1 MCKIDYELWVVSYD
15 LKMMEVNRFVLT
27 DEELV
32 RNFIQGDDGAFET
45 LLMRHKD
52 RVYTYIFNIVHEHS
66 IADDIFQDT
75 FIKVIT
81 TIKQGRYYD
90 AGNKFACWLIRIAH
104 NLTIDY
110 YRRLASDKTISNDGY
125 EAGDLFNEASLCDYS
140 AQDAIEKEETLRDIE
155 TLIEMLP
162 ADQHRIVMMRYYQNL
177 SFKEIADL
185 ENISI
190 NTALGRMRYALINM
204 RKNAVKYNLVRD
216 LEKIFD

>member
-1 MCKIDYELWVVSYD
+1 
-15 LKMMEVNRFVLT
+15 MMEVNKLMLT
-27 DEELV
+27 DEDLV
-32 RNFIQGDDGAFET
+32 RKFAKGDNGAFET

-90 AGNKFACWLIRIAH
+90 AGNKFVGWLVRIAH
-104 NLTIDY
+104 NQTIDY
-110 YRRLASDKTISNDGY
+110 YRKLASDKEISNDECEVGN
-125 EAGDLFNEASLCDYS
+125 LFDEVSFYDYS
-140 AQDAIEKEETLRDIE
+140 IQDVIEKEEALHDIE
-155 TLIEMLP
+155 TLISMLP
-162 ADQHRIVMMRYYQNL
+162 DDQQRIVMMRYYQDL

-185 ENISI
+185 EGISI

-204 RKNAVKYNLVRD
+204 RKNAQKYNLVRD

>member
-1 MCKIDYELWVVSYD
+1 
-15 LKMMEVNRFVLT
+15 MMEVNKLMLT
-27 DEELV
+27 DEDLV
-32 RNFIQGDDGAFET
+32 RKFAKGDNGAFET

-90 AGNKFACWLIRIAH
+90 AGNKFVGWLVRIAH
-104 NLTIDY
+104 NQTIDY
-110 YRRLASDKTISNDGY
+110 YRQLASDKEISNDECEVGN
-125 EAGDLFNEASLCDYS
+125 LFDEVSFYDYS
-140 AQDAIEKEETLRDIE
+140 IQDVIEKEEALHDIE
-155 TLIEMLP
+155 TLISMLP
-162 ADQHRIVMMRYYQNL
+162 DDQQRIVMMRYYQDL

-185 ENISI
+185 EGVSI

-204 RKNAVKYNLVRD
+204 RKNAQKYNLVRD

>member
-1 MCKIDYELWVVSYD
+1 
-15 LKMMEVNRFVLT
+15 MEVNKLMLT
-27 DEELV
+27 DEDLV
-32 RNFIQGDDGAFET
+32 RKFAKGDNGAFET

-90 AGNKFACWLIRIAH
+90 AGNKFVGWLVRIAH
-104 NLTIDY
+104 NQTIDY
-110 YRRLASDKTISNDGY
+110 YRQLASDKEISNDECEVGN
-125 EAGDLFNEASLCDYS
+125 LFDEVSFYDYS
-140 AQDAIEKEETLRDIE
+140 IQDVIEKEEALHDIE
-155 TLIEMLP
+155 TLISMLP
-162 ADQHRIVMMRYYQNL
+162 DDQQRIVMMRYYQDL

-185 ENISI
+185 EGISI

-204 RKNAVKYNLVRD
+204 RKNAQKYNLVRD

>member
-1 MCKIDYELWVVSYD
+1 
-15 LKMMEVNRFVLT
+15 MEVSRLMVT
-27 DEELV
+27 DEDLV
-32 RNFIQGDDGAFET
+32 RSFAEGDNGAFEI

-90 AGNKFACWLIRIAH
+90 AGNKFVGWVMRIAH
-104 NLTIDY
+104 NQTIDH
-110 YRRLASDKTISNDGY
+110 YRRLSSEKIISNDGD
-125 EAGDLFNEASLCDYS
+125 EARDLFNEAELLDYS
-140 AQDAIEKEETLRDIE
+140 AHDTIEKEEALRDV
-155 TLIEMLP
+155 EMLISMLP
-162 ADQHRIVMMRYYQNL
+162 NNQRKIVMMRYYQDL

-204 RKNAVKYNLVRD
+204 RKNAEKYNLVRD
-216 LEKIFD
+216 LEKIFEY

>member
-1 MCKIDYELWVVSYD
+1 MAVFD
-15 LKMMEVNRFVLT
+15 MNFT

-32 RNFIQGDDGAFET
+32 NRFAKGDNGAFET

-52 RVYTYIFNIVHEHS
+52 KVYTYIFNIVREHS

-81 TIKQGRYYD
+81 TLKQGRYYD
-90 AGNKFACWLIRIAH
+90 AGNKFAGWLMRIAH
-104 NLTIDY
+104 NQTIDY
-110 YRRLASDKTISNDGY
+110 YRRLASDKEISNDGY
-125 EAGDLFNEASLCDYS
+125 ETGDLFNEVSLCDYS
-140 AQDAIEKEETLRDIE
+140 MQDTIEKEEALHDIE
-155 TLIEMLP
+155 TLISMLP
-162 ADQHRIVMMRYYQNL
+162 DDQQRIVMMRYYQDL

-185 ENISI
+185 EHISI

-204 RKNAVKYNLVRD
+204 RKNAQKYNLVRD

>member
-1 MCKIDYELWVVSYD
+1 MAVIN
-15 LKMMEVNRFVLT
+15 MNFT

-32 RNFIQGDDGAFET
+32 SKFVKGDNGAFET

-52 RVYTYIFNIVHEHS
+52 MVYTYIFNIVREHS

-90 AGNKFACWLIRIAH
+90 AGNKFAAWLMRIAH
-104 NLTIDY
+104 NQTIDY
-110 YRRLASDKTISNDGY
+110 YRRLASGKEVSNDGY
-125 EAGDLFNEASLCDYS
+125 EVGDLFNKANLFDYS
-140 AQDAIEKEETLRDIE
+140 AQDVIEREEAFRDIE
-155 TLIEMLP
+155 TLISMLP
-162 ADQHRIVMMRYYQNL
+162 DDQRRIVMMRYYQDL

-185 ENISI
+185 EQISI

-204 RKNAVKYNLVRD
+204 RKNAVRYNLVRD

>member
-1 MCKIDYELWVVSYD
+1 
-15 LKMMEVNRFVLT
+15 MMEVNKLMLT
-27 DEELV
+27 DEDLV
-32 RNFIQGDDGAFET
+32 RKFAKGDNGAFET

-90 AGNKFACWLIRIAH
+90 AGNKFVGWLVRIAH
-104 NLTIDY
+104 NQTIDY
-110 YRRLASDKTISNDGY
+110 YRQLASDKEISNDECEVGN
-125 EAGDLFNEASLCDYS
+125 LFDEVSFYDYS
-140 AQDAIEKEETLRDIE
+140 IQDVIEKEEALHDIE
-155 TLIEMLP
+155 TLISMLP
-162 ADQHRIVMMRYYQNL
+162 DDQQRIVMMRYYQDL

-185 ENISI
+185 EGISI

-204 RKNAVKYNLVRD
+204 RKNVQKYNLVRD

>member
-1 MCKIDYELWVVSYD
+1 
-15 LKMMEVNRFVLT
+15 MEVRFLEFT

-32 RNFIQGDDGAFET
+32 SSFIKGNDGAFET

-52 RVYTYIFNIVHEHS
+52 KVYTYIFNIVHEHS

-81 TIKQGRYYD
+81 TLKQGRYYN
-90 AGNKFACWLIRIAH
+90 AGNKFISWLIRIAH
-104 NLTIDY
+104 NQTIDY
-110 YRRLASDKTISNDGY
+110 YRQLASEKEISNDNY
-125 EAGDLFNEASLCDYS
+125 EEGDLFIEASLYDYS

-155 TLIEMLP
+155 SLITMLP
-162 ADQHRIVMMRYYQNL
+162 NDQRKIVMMRYYQDL

-185 ENISI
+185 EHISI

-204 RKNAVKYNLVRD
+204 RKNAQKYNIVCD
-216 LEKIFD
+216 LENIFD

>member
-1 MCKIDYELWVVSYD
+1 MA
-15 LKMMEVNRFVLT
+15 VNKLVFT

-32 RNFIQGDDGAFET
+32 SCFSNGDNGAFDT

-52 RVYTYIFNIVHEHS
+52 KVYTYIFNIVREHS

-81 TIKQGRYYD
+81 TIKQGRYFD
-90 AGNKFACWLIRIAH
+90 AGNKFVGWLRRIAH
-104 NLTIDY
+104 NQTIDY
-110 YRRLASDKTISNDGY
+110 YRRLASDKEISNDGY
-125 EAGDLFNEASLCDYS
+125 EMSLFDEVSLFDYS
-140 AQDAIEKEETLRDIE
+140 MQDTIEREEALRDV
-155 TLIEMLP
+155 EMLISMLP
-162 ADQHRIVMMRYYQNL
+162 KDQQRIVMMRYYQDL

-185 ENISI
+185 EHISI

-204 RKNAVKYNLVRD
+204 RKNAYKYNLVKD

>member
-1 MCKIDYELWVVSYD
+1 
-15 LKMMEVNRFVLT
+15 MEVNKLMLT
-27 DEELV
+27 DEDLV
-32 RNFIQGDDGAFET
+32 RSFAEGDNGAFEI

-52 RVYTYIFNIVHEHS
+52 RVYTYILNIVHEHS

-75 FIKVIT
+75 FVKVIT

-90 AGNKFACWLIRIAH
+90 AGNRFVGWLVRIAH
-104 NLTIDY
+104 NQTIDY
-110 YRRLASDKTISNDGY
+110 YRRLASEKIISNDGC
-125 EAGDLFNEASLCDYS
+125 EEGDLFNEIKLFDDS

-155 TLIEMLP
+155 MLISMLP
-162 ADQHRIVMMRYYQNL
+162 NDQRRIVMMRYYQDL

-204 RKNAVKYNLVRD
+204 RKNAQKYNLVRD
-216 LEKIFD
+216 LEKIFDY

>member
-1 MCKIDYELWVVSYD
+1 MAVIK
-15 LKMMEVNRFVLT
+15 KNFT

-32 RNFIQGDDGAFET
+32 SRFSKGDNGAFET

-52 RVYTYIFNIVHEHS
+52 RVYTYIFNIVREHS

-90 AGNKFACWLIRIAH
+90 AGNKFAAWLMRITH
-104 NLTIDY
+104 NKTMDY
-110 YRRLASDKTISNDGY
+110 YRRLLVEKEISNDEY
-125 EAGDLFNEASLCDYS
+125 DIDLFNEASLCDYS
-140 AQDAIEKEETLRDIE
+140 AQDAIEKEEALHDIE
-155 TLIEMLP
+155 TLISLLP
-162 ADQHRIVMMRYYQNL
+162 ADQQRIVMMRYYQDL
-177 SFKEIADL
+177 SFKEIADI
-185 ENISI
+185 EHISI

-204 RKNAVKYNLVRD
+204 RKNAQRYNLVRD

>member
-1 MCKIDYELWVVSYD
+1 
-15 LKMMEVNRFVLT
+15 MEVNRLMVT
-27 DEELV
+27 DEDLV
-32 RNFIQGDDGAFET
+32 RSFAEGDNGAFEI

-90 AGNKFACWLIRIAH
+90 AGNKFVGWVMRIAH
-104 NLTIDY
+104 NQTIDH
-110 YRRLASDKTISNDGY
+110 YRRLSSEKIISNDGD
-125 EAGDLFNEASLCDYS
+125 EARDLFNEAELFDYS
-140 AQDAIEKEETLRDIE
+140 VHDTIEKEEALRDIE
-155 TLIEMLP
+155 MLISMLP
-162 ADQHRIVMMRYYQNL
+162 NDQRKIVMMRYYQDL

-204 RKNAVKYNLVRD
+204 RKNAEKYNLVRD
-216 LEKIFD
+216 LEKIFEY

>member
-1 MCKIDYELWVVSYD
+1 
-15 LKMMEVNRFVLT
+15 MMEVNKLMLT
-27 DEELV
+27 DEDLV
-32 RNFIQGDDGAFET
+32 RKFAKGDNGAFET

-90 AGNKFACWLIRIAH
+90 AGNKFVGWLVRIAH
-104 NLTIDY
+104 NQTIDY
-110 YRRLASDKTISNDGY
+110 YRQLASDKEISNDECEVGN
-125 EAGDLFNEASLCDYS
+125 LFDEVSFYDYS
-140 AQDAIEKEETLRDIE
+140 IQDVIEKEEALHDIE
-155 TLIEMLP
+155 TLISMLP
-162 ADQHRIVMMRYYQNL
+162 DDQQRIVMMRYYQDL

-185 ENISI
+185 EGISI
-190 NTALGRMRYALINM
+190 NTALGRMCYALINM
-204 RKNAVKYNLVRD
+204 RKNAQKYNLVRD

>member
-1 MCKIDYELWVVSYD
+1 MAVFD
-15 LKMMEVNRFVLT
+15 MNFT

-32 RNFIQGDDGAFET
+32 NRFAKGDNGAFET

-52 RVYTYIFNIVHEHS
+52 KVYTYIFNIVREHS

-81 TIKQGRYYD
+81 TLKQGRYYD
-90 AGNKFACWLIRIAH
+90 AGNKFVGWLMRIAH
-104 NLTIDY
+104 NQTIDY
-110 YRRLASDKTISNDGY
+110 YRRLASDKEISNDGY
-125 EAGDLFNEASLCDYS
+125 ETGDLFNEVSLCDYS
-140 AQDAIEKEETLRDIE
+140 MQDTIEKEEALHDIE
-155 TLIEMLP
+155 TLISMLP
-162 ADQHRIVMMRYYQNL
+162 DDQQRIVMMRYYQDL

-185 ENISI
+185 EHISI

-204 RKNAVKYNLVRD
+204 RKNAQKYNLVRD

>member
-1 MCKIDYELWVVSYD
+1 
-15 LKMMEVNRFVLT
+15 MMEVNKLMLT
-27 DEELV
+27 DEDLV
-32 RNFIQGDDGAFET
+32 RKFAKGDNGAFEI

-90 AGNKFACWLIRIAH
+90 AGNKFVGWLVRIAH
-104 NLTIDY
+104 NQTIDY
-110 YRRLASDKTISNDGY
+110 YRQLASDKEISNDECEVGN
-125 EAGDLFNEASLCDYS
+125 LFDEVSFYDYS
-140 AQDAIEKEETLRDIE
+140 IQDVIEKEEALHDIE
-155 TLIEMLP
+155 TLISMLP
-162 ADQHRIVMMRYYQNL
+162 DDQQRIVMMRYYQDL

-185 ENISI
+185 EGISI

-204 RKNAVKYNLVRD
+204 RKNAQKYNLVRD

>member
-1 MCKIDYELWVVSYD
+1 MAVIN
-15 LKMMEVNRFVLT
+15 MNFT

-32 RNFIQGDDGAFET
+32 SKFVKGDNGAFET

-52 RVYTYIFNIVHEHS
+52 RVYTYIFNIVREHS

-90 AGNKFACWLIRIAH
+90 AGNKFAAWLMRIVH
-104 NLTIDY
+104 NQTIDY
-110 YRRLASDKTISNDGY
+110 YRRLVSDKEISNDSY
-125 EAGDLFNEASLCDYS
+125 EVDLFNEVSLYDYS
-140 AQDAIEKEETLRDIE
+140 VQDTIEREEVLRDIE
-155 TLIEMLP
+155 ILISMLP
-162 ADQHRIVMMRYYQNL
+162 NEQQRIVMMRYYQDL

-185 ENISI
+185 EHISI

-204 RKNAVKYNLVRD
+204 RKNAQKYDLVRD

>member
-1 MCKIDYELWVVSYD
+1 
-15 LKMMEVNRFVLT
+15 MEVTRLAFT

-32 RNFIQGDDGAFET
+32 NRFAEGDNVAFET

-52 RVYTYIFNIVHEHS
+52 RVYTYIFNIVREHS
-66 IADDIFQDT
+66 LADDIFQDT

-90 AGNKFACWLIRIAH
+90 AGNKFVGWLVRIAH
-104 NLTIDY
+104 NQTIDY
-110 YRRLASDKTISNDGY
+110 YRQLASDKEISNDECEVGN
-125 EAGDLFNEASLCDYS
+125 LFDEVSFYDYS
-140 AQDAIEKEETLRDIE
+140 IQDVIEKEEALHDIE
-155 TLIEMLP
+155 TLISMLP
-162 ADQHRIVMMRYYQNL
+162 DDQQRIVMMRYYQDL

-185 ENISI
+185 EGISI

-204 RKNAVKYNLVRD
+204 RKNAQKYNLVRD

>member
-1 MCKIDYELWVVSYD
+1 MAVIN
-15 LKMMEVNRFVLT
+15 MNFT

-32 RNFIQGDDGAFET
+32 SKFVKGDNGAFET

-52 RVYTYIFNIVHEHS
+52 RVYTYIFNIVREHS

-90 AGNKFACWLIRIAH
+90 AGNKFAAWLMRIAH
-104 NLTIDY
+104 NQTIDY
-110 YRRLASDKTISNDGY
+110 YRRLVSDKEISNDSY
-125 EAGDLFNEASLCDYS
+125 EVDLFNEVSLYDYS
-140 AQDAIEKEETLRDIE
+140 VQDTIEREEVLRDIE
-155 TLIEMLP
+155 ILISMLP
-162 ADQHRIVMMRYYQNL
+162 NEQQRIVMMRYYQDL

-185 ENISI
+185 EHISI

-204 RKNAVKYNLVRD
+204 RKNAQKYNLVRD
-216 LEKIFD
+216 FEKIFD

>member
-1 MCKIDYELWVVSYD
+1 
-15 LKMMEVNRFVLT
+15 MMEVNKLMLT
-27 DEELV
+27 DEDLV
-32 RNFIQGDDGAFET
+32 RKFAKGDNGAFET

-90 AGNKFACWLIRIAH
+90 AGNKFVGWLVRIAH
-104 NLTIDY
+104 NQTIDY
-110 YRRLASDKTISNDGY
+110 YRQLASDKEISNDECEVGN
-125 EAGDLFNEASLCDYS
+125 LFDEVSFYDYS
-140 AQDAIEKEETLRDIE
+140 IQDVIEKEEALHDIE
-155 TLIEMLP
+155 TLISMLP
-162 ADQHRIVMMRYYQNL
+162 DDQQRIVMMRYYQDL

-185 ENISI
+185 EGISI

-204 RKNAVKYNLVRD
+204 RKNAQDRKSVV
-216 LEKIFD
+216 

>member
-1 MCKIDYELWVVSYD
+1 MAVFD
-15 LKMMEVNRFVLT
+15 MNFT

-32 RNFIQGDDGAFET
+32 NRFAKGDNGAFET

-52 RVYTYIFNIVHEHS
+52 KVYTYIFNIVREHS

-81 TIKQGRYYD
+81 TLKQGRYYD
-90 AGNKFACWLIRIAH
+90 AGNKFVGWLMRIAH
-104 NLTIDY
+104 NQTIDY
-110 YRRLASDKTISNDGY
+110 YRRLASDKEISNDSY
-125 EAGDLFNEASLCDYS
+125 EIGDLFNEVSLCDYS
-140 AQDAIEKEETLRDIE
+140 MQDTIEKEEALHDIE
-155 TLIEMLP
+155 TLISMLP
-162 ADQHRIVMMRYYQNL
+162 DDQQRIVMMRYYQDL

-185 ENISI
+185 EHISI

-204 RKNAVKYNLVRD
+204 RKNAQKYNLVRD

>member
-1 MCKIDYELWVVSYD
+1 
-15 LKMMEVNRFVLT
+15 MEVNKLMLT
-27 DEELV
+27 DEDLV
-32 RNFIQGDDGAFET
+32 RSFAEGDNGAFEI

-75 FIKVIT
+75 FVKVIT

-90 AGNKFACWLIRIAH
+90 AGNRFVGWLVRLAH
-104 NLTIDY
+104 NQTIDY
-110 YRRLASDKTISNDGY
+110 YRRLASEKIISNDGC
-125 EAGDLFNEASLCDYS
+125 EEGDLFNEIKLFDDS

-155 TLIEMLP
+155 MLISMLP
-162 ADQHRIVMMRYYQNL
+162 NDQRRIVMMRYYQDL

-204 RKNAVKYNLVRD
+204 RKNAQKYNLVRD
-216 LEKIFD
+216 LEKIFDY

>member
-1 MCKIDYELWVVSYD
+1 
-15 LKMMEVNRFVLT
+15 MEVNKLMLT
-27 DEELV
+27 DEDLV
-32 RNFIQGDDGAFET
+32 RSFAEGDNGAFEI

-75 FIKVIT
+75 FVKVIT

-90 AGNKFACWLIRIAH
+90 AGNRFVGWLVRIAH
-104 NLTIDY
+104 NQTIDY
-110 YRRLASDKTISNDGY
+110 YRQLASDKEISNDECEVGN
-125 EAGDLFNEASLCDYS
+125 LFDEVSFYDYS
-140 AQDAIEKEETLRDIE
+140 IQDVIEKEEALHDIE
-155 TLIEMLP
+155 TLISMLP
-162 ADQHRIVMMRYYQNL
+162 DDQQRIVMMRYYQDL

-185 ENISI
+185 EGISI

-204 RKNAVKYNLVRD
+204 RKNAQKYNLVRD

>member
-1 MCKIDYELWVVSYD
+1 MAVIK
-15 LKMMEVNRFVLT
+15 NNFT

-32 RNFIQGDDGAFET
+32 ISFANGDNGAFES

-52 RVYTYIFNIVHEHS
+52 KVYTYIFNIVREHS

-90 AGNKFACWLIRIAH
+90 AGNKFVGWLMRIAH
-104 NLTIDY
+104 NQTINY
-110 YRRLASDKTISNDGY
+110 YRRLALDKEISNDGY
-125 EAGDLFNEASLCDYS
+125 EVDLFNEVSLYDYS
-140 AQDAIEKEETLRDIE
+140 VQDMIEREEALRDIE
-155 TLIEMLP
+155 MLISMLP
-162 ADQHRIVMMRYYQNL
+162 DDQQRIVMMRYYQDL

-185 ENISI
+185 EHISI

-204 RKNAVKYNLVRD
+204 RKNAQKYNLVRD
-216 LEKIFD
+216 LEKIFDY

>member
-1 MCKIDYELWVVSYD
+1 MA
-15 LKMMEVNRFVLT
+15 VNRLVFT

-32 RNFIQGDDGAFET
+32 ISFAQGDTDAFET

-52 RVYTYIFNIVHEHS
+52 KVYNYIFNIVREHS

-90 AGNKFACWLIRIAH
+90 AGNKFVGWIMRIAH
-104 NLTIDY
+104 NQTIDY
-110 YRRLASDKTISNDGY
+110 YRRLAAEKEVSNDEY
-125 EAGDLFNEASLCDYS
+125 EKSDLFNYVSLCDYS
-140 AQDAIEKEETLRDIE
+140 VQDTIEKEETLHDIE
-155 TLIEMLP
+155 TLISMLP
-162 ADQHRIVMMRYYQNL
+162 EDQRRIVMMRYYQDL

-185 ENISI
+185 EHISI

-204 RKNAVKYNLVRD
+204 RKNAVRYNLVRD
-216 LEKIFD
+216 FEKIFD

>member
-1 MCKIDYELWVVSYD
+1 
-15 LKMMEVNRFVLT
+15 MEVNKLMLT
-27 DEELV
+27 DEDLV
-32 RNFIQGDDGAFET
+32 RSFAEGDNGAFEI

-81 TIKQGRYYD
+81 TLKQGRYYD
-90 AGNKFACWLIRIAH
+90 AGNKFVGWLMRIAH
-104 NLTIDY
+104 NQTIDY
-110 YRRLASDKTISNDGY
+110 YRRLASDKEISNDSY
-125 EAGDLFNEASLCDYS
+125 ETGDLFNEVSLCDYS
-140 AQDAIEKEETLRDIE
+140 MQDTIEKEEALRDIE
-155 TLIEMLP
+155 TLISMLP
-162 ADQHRIVMMRYYQNL
+162 DDQQRIVMMRYYQDL

-185 ENISI
+185 EHISI

-204 RKNAVKYNLVRD
+204 RKNAQKYNLVRD